1 MRETKPEWLC
11 MPKKSH
17 YPGGQHRWEY
27 KPFNGPNRSHRVSSE
42 GIQLAI
48 DHGRIKDFSGL
59 LKWSA
64 ILITI
69 FECGQSSKRP
79 AELELMVPNGDAP
92 LWKWKLC
99 KFHFVNPC
107 WLLCR
112 WGCACSGQYHHL
124 GSIEK
129 LIRAEISLRYHYLFS
144 ILLFLGCTVAHKL
157 TPKAF
162 QTSCL
167 YIAAY
172 IAEEKSVKL

>member
-17 YPGGQHRWEY
+17 DPGGQHRCEY

-79 AELELMVPNGDAP
+79 AEEKLMVPNGDAP

-112 WGCACSGQYHHL
+112 WVCLFRPVS
-124 GSIEK
+124 
-129 LIRAEISLRYHYLFS
+129 SLRQHREVDKGWDIIIFFHPFVPWLYC
-144 ILLFLGCTVAHKL
+144 CT
-157 TPKAF
+157 
-162 QTSCL
+162 
-167 YIAAY
+167 
-172 IAEEKSVKL
+172 